1 MTASRTDKTVVINIG
16 HTVVRDTEKAV
27 CLVVNNQNMWFP
39 RQGVKIN
46 LERGQAQVPYW
57 IARKNGI
64 LENAVVPSAPE
75 KPAYKPQQPIQ
86 PVAHKAAPALGNLQ
100 VLEELAKLT
109 AEARAIGHRLAEIQ
123 RLITQQQSG
132 SVNHGKY

>member
-39 RQGVKIN
+39 RQSIKIN

-64 LENAVVPSAPE
+64 LENVAAPTE
-75 KPAYKPQQPIQ
+75 KPVYKQQTVQ
-86 PVAHKAAPALGNLQ
+86 PMAHKPVPALGSLQ
-100 VLEELAKLT
+100 ILEELAKLT
-109 AEARAIGHRLAEIQ
+109 AEARVISHRLAEIQ
-123 RLITQQQSG
+123 RILTQQSG
-132 SVNHGKY
+132 SVNHG